1 MNKLPIELQINI
13 YQYLDIYS
21 ISQCVSKSNY
31 LLCKSNPIWEP
42 IVCKKF
48 GHINSTNY
56 YESYKYQKNL
66 AYKKFLYKR
75 QYTLGCV
82 GKITPLI
89 KPDWDD
95 AIKII

>member
-48 GHINSTNY
+48 GHIISTNY
-56 YESYKYQKNL
+56 
-66 AYKKFLYKR
+66 
-75 QYTLGCV
+75 
-82 GKITPLI
+82 
-89 KPDWDD
+89 
-95 AIKII
+95 